1 MTQTRQAEMQAQL
14 HNQTLVEMQT
24 TQSLIANLTS
34 SARGLHEAVD
44 DAAARIAKMT
54 WFGVF
59 PGELLR
65 LGWLVLAIAML
76 HWYSPNHTKFVATVI
91 GEFPE
96 TIETSPLI
104 QSYRNYDTCARLWY
118 PELPQVDPFGLDTHP
133 LCFRLPSPSMGAH

>member
-1 MTQTRQAEMQAQL
+1 MAQTRQAEIQAQL

-24 TQSLIANLTS
+24 SQSLIANLTS

-44 DAAARIAKMT
+44 DAAAKIAKMA

-76 HWYSPNHTKFVATVI
+76 HWCSPNHAKFLATVI
-91 GEFPE
+91 GEFSE

-104 QSYRNYDTCARLWY
+104 RSYRSYSTCARLWY
-118 PELPQVDPFGLDTHP
+118 PELP
-133 LCFRLPSPSMGAH
+133 